1 MNTGWLVAGIV
12 VVVAALAVRRRMR
25 MPPERRRELSERGGL
40 TMRRVEA
47 YLWPPLGVVLAFAA
61 IHDWGGWVSLAVLA
75 TGVLFLAA
83 GLSSFRELR
92 RRRLS

>member
-1 MNTGWLVAGIV
+1 MSPGWLVAGIV
-12 VVVAALAVRRRMR
+12 VVVAAIAVRRRMKL
-25 MPPERRRELSERGGL
+25 PPERRRELAERGGL
-40 TMRRVEA
+40 KMRRVEA
-47 YLWPPLGVVLAFAA
+47 YLWPPLGAALAFAA

-75 TGVLFLAA
+75 TGVLFLGA